1 MIFNNTLKTALITG
15 STKGVGKEI
24 AKMFLKNNYNVII
37 TGRNI
42 NNALNVADELNS
54 NNLNVAKARGYNL
67 DFTNLHKSF
76 NLLNSLENKSIRPSF
91 LINNAGA
98 LNIRNINDI
107 SKNSI
112 DTITKINMIGPMIL
126 SKYCIDIIKDHNEY
140 GGILFNTPPY
150 KIDDKTT
157 YLLPY
162 MQTKLAQTTL
172 MKSLS
177 NSNLNNNALICGFWT
192 NYHLSTNAII
202 SRNIGKI
209 KNCMSPTILS
219 KVLEEL
225 IFNTTNNTYYNG
237 KVIIDKDFL
246 ESKNIS
252 LKQFEMGNDVK
263 DLDTLFMNHLKNKY
277 SKKKDLYL

>member
-1 MIFNNTLKTALITG
+1 
-15 STKGVGKEI
+15 
-24 AKMFLKNNYNVII
+24 
-37 TGRNI
+37 
-42 NNALNVADELNS
+42 
-54 NNLNVAKARGYNL
+54 
-67 DFTNLHKSF
+67 
-76 NLLNSLENKSIRPSF
+76 
-91 LINNAGA
+91 
-98 LNIRNINDI
+98 
-107 SKNSI
+107 
-112 DTITKINMIGPMIL
+112 
-126 SKYCIDIIKDHNEY
+126 
-140 GGILFNTPPY
+140 
-150 KIDDKTT
+150 
-157 YLLPY
+157 

-192 NYHLSTNAII
+192 NYPLSTNAII

-209 KNCMSPTILS
+209 ENCMSPTILS

>member
-1 MIFNNTLKTALITG
+1 LT
-15 STKGVGKEI
+15 I
-24 AKMFLKNNYNVII
+24 AKAI
-37 TGRNI
+37 
-42 NNALNVADELNS
+42 
-54 NNLNVAKARGYNL
+54 GYNL

-76 NLLNSLENKSIRPSF
+76 NLLNSLENKSIKPSF

-107 SKNSI
+107 SVKSI
-112 DTITKINMIGPMIL
+112 DIITKTNMIGPMIL

-177 NSNLNNNALICGFWT
+177 NSNLNNNALVCGFWT
-192 NYHLSTNAII
+192 NYPLSTDAII

-209 KNCMSPTILS
+209 ENCMSPTILS
-219 KVLEEL
+219 KLLEEL
-225 IFNTTNNTYYNG
+225 IFNTKNNTYYNG

>member
-1 MIFNNTLKTALITG
+1 MIFNNNLKTALITG

-42 NNALNVADELNS
+42 NNALTVADELNS
-54 NNLNVAKARGYNL
+54 NNLTVAKAKGYNL

-98 LNIRNINDI
+98 LNIKNINDI
-107 SKNSI
+107 SVNTI
-112 DTITKINMIGPMIL
+112 DIITKTNMIGPMIL
-126 SKYCIDIIKDHNEY
+126 SKYCINIIKDHKEY

-177 NSNLNNNALICGFWT
+177 NSNLNNNALVCGFWT
-192 NYHLSTNAII
+192 NYPLSTNAII

-209 KNCMSPTILS
+209 ENCMSPTILS

-225 IFNTTNNTYYNG
+225 IFNTNNNTHYNG

-277 SKKKDLYL
+277 SKKKNLYL

>member
-192 NYHLSTNAII
+192 NYPLSTNAII

-209 KNCMSPTILS
+209 ENCMSPTILS

>member
-42 NNALNVADELNS
+42 NNALTVADELNS
-54 NNLNVAKARGYNL
+54 NNLTIAKAIGYNL

-76 NLLNSLENKSIRPSF
+76 NLLNSLENKSIKPSF

-107 SKNSI
+107 SVKSI
-112 DTITKINMIGPMIL
+112 DIITKTNMIGPMIL
-126 SKYCIDIIKDHNEY
+126 SKYCIDIIKDKKEY

-177 NSNLNNNALICGFWT
+177 NSNLNNNALVCGFWT
-192 NYHLSTNAII
+192 NYPLSTDAII

-209 KNCMSPTILS
+209 ENCMSPTILS
-219 KVLEEL
+219 KLLEEL
-225 IFNTTNNTYYNG
+225 IFNTKNNTYYNG

>member
-42 NNALNVADELNS
+42 NNALTVADELNS
-54 NNLNVAKARGYNL
+54 NNLTVAKASGYNL

-76 NLLNSLENKSIRPSF
+76 NLLNSLENKSIKPSF

-98 LNIRNINDI
+98 LNIKNINDI
-107 SKNSI
+107 SVNSI
-112 DTITKINMIGPMIL
+112 DKITKTNMIGPMIL
-126 SKYCIDIIKDHNEY
+126 SKYCIDIIKDNNEY

-192 NYHLSTNAII
+192 NYPLSTNAII

-209 KNCMSPTILS
+209 ENCMSPTILS

-225 IFNTTNNTYYNG
+225 IFNTKNNTYYNG